1 MLISE
6 FLCYGHLNSTV
17 NNVTKSHKLDK
28 VKISFYKAYFIDKK
42 NEEKR
47 STLPTAWEETE
58 KRAQI
63 VTSPGARLKAHWNHP
78 EDSFGH

>member
-6 FLCYGHLNSTV
+6 FLCYGRLNSTV
-17 NNVTKSHKLDK
+17 NNVTKSYKLDK

-47 STLPTAWEETE
+47 SSLPTA
-58 KRAQI
+58 
-63 VTSPGARLKAHWNHP
+63 
-78 EDSFGH
+78 